1 MSYRQSPAYALAAL
15 NAARQRAQQRG
26 TRGELQ
32 NVGRK
37 PLSLRSRVFHAV
49 EVLS

>member
-1 MSYRQSPAYALAAL
+1 MSYRQSPAYALAVR
-15 NAARQRAQQRG
+15 NASRERAAQRG

-37 PLSLRSRVFHAV
+37 SLSLRNRVMHTG
-49 EVLS
+49 EQS